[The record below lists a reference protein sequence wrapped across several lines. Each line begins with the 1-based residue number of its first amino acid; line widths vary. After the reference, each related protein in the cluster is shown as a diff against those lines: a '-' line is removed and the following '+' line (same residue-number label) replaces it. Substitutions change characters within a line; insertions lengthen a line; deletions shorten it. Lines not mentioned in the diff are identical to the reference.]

1 VGRRL
6 TPGTLDYSCPMRT
19 GRLTFAPLALLAL
32 LPLAGCGSAT
42 STRPTSLRQL
52 PLVPGGQIVSQA
64 KECDNGSNAF
74 CALEAV
80 VVDRSAINSG
90 ALTAAEDRLLH
101 ERGWKSSAGDDGV
114 EVAAN
119 SPGQKL
125 RVTFATAF
133 DDLIGLD
140 ERWIQRAPNIKM
152 ALDRTLIERTPA
164 MSVML
169 EVGPT

>member
-1 VGRRL
+1 
-6 TPGTLDYSCPMRT
+6 MRA
-19 GRLTFAPLALLAL
+19 GRLTFAPLALLPL
-32 LPLAGCGSAT
+32 LALAGCGSAT
-42 STRPTSLRQL
+42 STRPANLRQL
-52 PLVPGGQIVSQA
+52 PLVPGGQIVSRA
-64 KECDNGSNAF
+64 KQCDTGSNAF

-80 VVDRSAINSG
+80 VVDRSASNSG

-101 ERGWKSSAGDDGV
+101 RLGWKSSAGDDGV

-125 RVTFATAF
+125 RVTFATAI

-140 ERWIQRAPNIKM
+140 EHWIKRATSIEM
-152 ALDRTLIERTPA
+152 ALDRTLVDRAPA

>member
-1 VGRRL
+1 MGL
-6 TPGTLDYSCPMRT
+6 G
-19 GRLTFAPLALLAL
+19 FALVA
-32 LPLAGCGSAT
+32 LAGCGSAT
-42 STRPTSLRQL
+42 STRPVSLRQV
-52 PLVPGGQIVSQA
+52 PLVPGAQIVSQA
-64 KECDNGSNAF
+64 TECDRGSNAF

-80 VVDRSAINSG
+80 VVDRTAANSG

-101 ERGWKSSAGDDGV
+101 KHGWKSSAGDDGD

-133 DDLIGLD
+133 DDLVGLD
-140 ERWIQRAPNIKM
+140 EHWITRASSIQK
-152 ALDRTLIERTPA
+152 ALDRTLIDRTPA
-164 MSVML
+164 MSIML